1 MMRFLISI
9 LLVFLFANAQAF
21 AGICANL
28 CVHNKNPHNNHS
40 QVNSQASDHACC
52 HTEEKEQSHDCSPEH
67 CMISMPS
74 DEILLLTAKP
84 EIKKNPASSDL
95 AVKIDTQFLVTNL
108 LNQTPLLNRSDPD
121 SLTLK
126 VPLYIYYQKFLE

>member
-9 LLVFLFANAQAF
+9 LLVVLFSNAQAF
-21 AGICANL
+21 TGICASL
-28 CVHNKNPHNNHS
+28 CVHNKSPHNNHS
-40 QVNSQASDHACC
+40 QINHQVSDHACC
-52 HTEEKEQSHDCSPEH
+52 HTEEKEQSHDCSSEH

-74 DEILLLTAKP
+74 DEIPLLIAKP
-84 EIKKNPASSDL
+84 EIKKNPETSDL
-95 AVKIDTQFLVTNL
+95 TVGTGTQFLVTNL
-108 LNQTPLLNRSDPD
+108 LNKTLLLNLSNPD